1 MRFHIYYWDSA
12 PKLPYS
18 PPISLEELNKALKSL
33 KVGKSRDPE
42 SLVNDIFKDGIIGTD
57 LKQSLLMMFNRMKE
71 EIFIPESLRTA
82 HITMIHKKDNKLDLR
97 NWRGIFVTS
106 VIKTIFMKILHGQ
119 SYEKVA
125 SSMTN
130 SQIGA
135 KKNKSVRD
143 HLYVLNSIISDVLS
157 SVKKTPIDLTVM
169 DYKKNV

>member
-1 MRFHIYYWDSA
+1 MFH
-12 PKLPYS
+12 
-18 PPISLEELNKALKSL
+18 
-33 KVGKSRDPE
+33 
-42 SLVNDIFKDGIIGTD
+42 
-57 LKQSLLMMFNRMKE
+57 RMKE
-71 EIFIPESLRTA
+71 EIVIPESLRTA

-106 VIKTIFMKILHGQ
+106 VIRTIFMKILHGQ

-143 HLYVLNSIISDVLS
+143 HLYVLNSIIGDVLS
-157 SVKKTPIDLTVM
+157 SVKKTPIVLTVM
-169 DYKKNV
+169 DYKQMFDSEEGFVALNALYEAGIQNYIFALIHESNRENVIFVKTPNGITKRGSIQDKIMQ